1 MEPITD
7 FELAWRILSL
17 SALSSAF
24 VATLYTLFSKDYRLK
39 AGSNSLLLI
48 LFALC
53 CSTLLAL
60 FAALFDKFQIQVNLL
75 DLTIINT
82 STLLLLS
89 VILFT
94 ASVLGLFWVFLKS
107 YNRIY
112 HLKEKRYLKHI
123 FPFRLIT
130 NWLRSLKTYELGM
143 GMEPRNEDQKL
154 FKSLPFKFINEEI
167 KIINDGYSFLFI
179 GRCNIDMSNLA
190 LQLLIDGLENNETAN
205 YVCIDKHPITIWNN
219 AKKINP
225 IIKDKNHDIVFIDGY
240 TPNYG
245 FDDEILAE
253 RFAEIR
259 RDGIQI
265 LPEKLL
271 LVYTQTGDAFKI
283 IKKNEKA
290 KSKNNRRPNRM
301 VYDSLSTLQ
310 DVSS

>member
-60 FAALFDKFQIQVNLL
+60 FCILFDKFQIQVNLL

-107 YNRIY
+107 YSRIY
-112 HLKEKRYLKHI
+112 HLKEKWYLKHI
-123 FPFRLIT
+123 FPF
-130 NWLRSLKTYELGM
+130 
-143 GMEPRNEDQKL
+143 D
-154 FKSLPFKFINEEI
+154 
-167 KIINDGYSFLFI
+167 
-179 GRCNIDMSNLA
+179 
-190 LQLLIDGLENNETAN
+190 
-205 YVCIDKHPITIWNN
+205 
-219 AKKINP
+219 
-225 IIKDKNHDIVFIDGY
+225 
-240 TPNYG
+240 
-245 FDDEILAE
+245 
-253 RFAEIR
+253 
-259 RDGIQI
+259 
-265 LPEKLL
+265 
-271 LVYTQTGDAFKI
+271 
-283 IKKNEKA
+283 
-290 KSKNNRRPNRM
+290 
-301 VYDSLSTLQ
+301 
-310 DVSS
+310 